1 MPGGLAGFQLCGIYL
16 GEGSE
21 QALRWIGMDGEPRR
35 VRVAQT
41 GIVLVI
47 LAVTF
52 ALVTP
57 AIRHSLF
64 QLLETLG
71 GRAET
76 PAPRPTSV
84 TDLAAFRD
92 RFAHPAVSGNDHASD
107 QPYASRAGAAGT
119 AQRALSLPRGPRTT
133 SARGRVGTNG
143 GSAPADKGESR
154 GDSESSDESNLSAA
168 ADRSSATTVPPAE
181 AIGDVSP
188 RSTLL
193 APPPTPAPATS
204 QSSAATAVSVRQGA
218 FKVMASEVQSL
229 IAALDAAP
237 PDVSTVHAKALHLE
251 QLGTMIPDLFAF
263 DTHAFMTNTTALP
276 KIWQEE
282 SQFDA
287 KANKFV
293 AAMQALVSVSST
305 ADAAGDSNLTLRQTA
320 ARALA
325 ICGEC
330 HVVYGQPGTPGTVRP
345 N

>member
-1 MPGGLAGFQLCGIYL
+1 VPAGLAGCQRCGIYL
-16 GEGSE
+16 GEAASKPF
-21 QALRWIGMDGEPRR
+21 RWI
-35 VRVAQT
+35 VA
-41 GIVLVI
+41 
-47 LAVTF
+47 
-52 ALVTP
+52 
-57 AIRHSLF
+57 
-64 QLLETLG
+64 
-71 GRAET
+71 
-76 PAPRPTSV
+76 
-84 TDLAAFRD
+84 
-92 RFAHPAVSGNDHASD
+92 
-107 QPYASRAGAAGT
+107 
-119 AQRALSLPRGPRTT
+119 
-133 SARGRVGTNG
+133 TNG
-143 GSAPADKGESR
+143 GSVPTD
-154 GDSESSDESNLSAA
+154 DSESADGSNLSAGTA
-168 ADRSSATTVPPAE
+168 ADRSSATTVSPAE

-193 APPPTPAPATS
+193 APRPTPAPATS

-218 FKVMASEVQSL
+218 FKVMASEVQLL

-251 QLGTMIPDLFAF
+251 QLGAMIPDLFAF

-330 HVVYGQPGTPGTVRP
+330 HVVYGQPGTPGTARL